1 MGYRDEQS
9 MVFRDETKKVVRKA
23 NAAKTQN
30 NIPSSAVRSLEEG
43 AKLSEFSA
51 VAADGELDL
60 TTEESNQL
68 AVRNPPISLDDQSA
82 CFFFHQFRHFHHSN
96 LPASKGRLNFLPQV
110 YSQLSPRSTLAQ
122 IIISIGM
129 AAMASNFKCPE
140 MMFAA
145 RERHTS
151 VLRATN
157 VALQDRQEAK
167 TDSTLVTVLLLGIF
181 EVIHSA
187 CQGKFLKLTMNSL

>member
-30 NIPSSAVRSLEEG
+30 KIPSSAVKSLDEG
-43 AKLSEFSA
+43 ANLSEFSA

-60 TTEESNQL
+60 TTQENNQL
-68 AVRNPPISLDDQSA
+68 DVRNPPISIDEQSA
-82 CFFFHQFRHFHHSN
+82 CFFFINFLHPN
-96 LPASKGRLNFLPQV
+96 LPPSRGRLGFLPQV
-110 YSQLSPRSTLAQ
+110 YNQISPTGTLAQ
-122 IIISIGM
+122 IIITMGM
-129 AAMASNFKCPE
+129 AAMASTFKSPE

-181 EVIHSA
+181 EVIYSA
-187 CQGKFLKLTMNSL
+187 CQGKFLKLTNE

>member
-30 NIPSSAVRSLEEG
+30 KIPSSAARSLEEG

-51 VAADGELDL
+51 VAADGELDM
-60 TTEESNQL
+60 TTQENNQL
-68 AVRNPPISLDDQSA
+68 AVRNPPISLDEQSA
-82 CFFFHQFRHFHHSN
+82 CFFFNNFCHSS
-96 LPASKGRLNFLPQV
+96 LASSKVHGRLYFLPRV
-110 YSQLSPRSTLAQ
+110 YSQLSPRNTLAQ
-122 IIISIGM
+122 IISSIGM
-129 AAMASNFKCPE
+129 AAMASTFKCPE

-145 RERHTS
+145 REKHTS

-157 VALQDRQEAK
+157 VALQDPHEAK

-181 EVIHSA
+181 EVIYSA
-187 CQGKFLKLTMNSL
+187 CQDKFLKLTNE